1 MEDVYAVID
10 LKSFYASC
18 ECAARGLDIF
28 TTPLVVADK
37 SRTDNSIVMSAT
49 PYLKKRYGVP
59 NVCRIKDLPDVPGMI
74 YATPRMRYYIETS
87 AKVVSIFLD
96 FVAEEDL
103 HVYSIDESF
112 LYLTPYLKMHRCTPE
127 QFVAKIQSKIKKELG
142 LLATAGISYN
152 MFMAKIC
159 LDNDGKK
166 KPPYRA
172 YWHPEDVETKLWSI
186 SPITKIWGI
195 SGGISSHLYRLGIRS
210 LKELA
215 HADAKL
221 MKKEFGVMGKQ
232 LIDMANGRDASDI
245 HETYVPKERHLSQGQ
260 TLMKDYSL
268 AGAELILRE
277 LNDELC
283 FRLRSAGM
291 KAGCVSVYCLY
302 SSAAHAP
309 GFSRQ
314 CSLDIAT
321 DDNEC
326 LYQAVLTLFR
336 RFALD
341 LPIRGLSIGFS
352 KLSPYG
358 EQQYGLFES
367 EADIEE
373 RRALYK
379 AMDAIQA
386 RFGKN
391 AVLRLSS
398 LTEDSTIKMRHQ
410 QIGGHNA

>member
-18 ECAARGLDIF
+18 ECADRGLDIF

-49 PYLKKRYGVP
+49 PFLKEKYGIP
-59 NVCRIKDLPDVPGMI
+59 NVCRIKDLPIVPNMI
-74 YATPRMRYYIETS
+74 YATPRMRYYLEMS

-103 HVYSIDESF
+103 HIYSIDESF
-112 LYLTPYLKMHRCTPE
+112 LYLSPYLKMHRCSPE
-127 QFVAKIQSKIKKELG
+127 KLVEKIQSKIKKELG

-172 YWHPEDVETKLWSI
+172 YWHPEDVPTKLWSI
-186 SPITKIWGI
+186 RPITKIWGI
-195 SGGISSHLYRLGIRS
+195 STGISSHLSRLGIRS
-210 LKELA
+210 LKDLA
-215 HADAKL
+215 HADAFL
-221 MKKEFGVMGKQ
+221 MKKEFGIMGKQ
-232 LIDMANGRDASDI
+232 LIDMANGRDNTDI
-245 HETYVPKERHLSQGQ
+245 HEVYVPKERNLSQGQ
-260 TLMKDYSL
+260 TLMRDYDL
-268 AGAELILRE
+268 RGAELILRE
-277 LNDELC
+277 LTDELC

-291 KAGCVSVYCLY
+291 KAGCVSVYCGY

-326 LYQAVLTLFR
+326 LYQAILALFR
-336 RFALD
+336 RHVQD

-358 EQQYGLFES
+358 CQQYGLFES

-373 RRALYK
+373 RRSLYK

-386 RFGKN
+386 MYGKD
-391 AVLRLSS
+391 AVLRTSS
-398 LTEDSTIKMRHQ
+398 LTEDSTIRMRHK